1 MLLSGRLW
9 KNANHHKNSSTWKSS
24 HRTFQTNLLKKHTR
38 CMMKTNKS
46 TQIENKKLLMDIVEL
61 KIKLSELFTQ
71 SGPNTSEYISLS
83 IKLDCLM
90 NEYFNEKIEQLI

>member
-1 MLLSGRLW
+1 
-9 KNANHHKNSSTWKSS
+9 
-24 HRTFQTNLLKKHTR
+24 
-38 CMMKTNKS
+38 MKTNKS
-46 TQIENKKLLMDIVEL
+46 TKIENKKLLMDIVEL

>member
-1 MLLSGRLW
+1 
-9 KNANHHKNSSTWKSS
+9 
-24 HRTFQTNLLKKHTR
+24 
-38 CMMKTNKS
+38 MKTDKS